1 MKKQTRR
8 LLVNISAVLVVV
20 NVVSALSIGVY
31 LVSFYFP
38 VVFDILGVY
47 WIGSMVLALVL
58 LIVSSVGKKAKNKY
72 NNTNSKDNAPEDN
85 FPLKLST
92 NIWSKVLTSAHKIQ
106 QIFNGKI
113 ITPQVSQHY
122 KNTDN
127 HSFHNATLS
136 QEQPNANSTFQNKA

>member
-58 LIVSSVGKKAKNKY
+58 LIVSSVGKKPKI
-72 NNTNSKDNAPEDN
+72 NT
-85 FPLKLST
+85 
-92 NIWSKVLTSAHKIQ
+92 IIQ
-106 QIFNGKI
+106 TPRIMLQRI
-113 ITPQVSQHY
+113 IS
-122 KNTDN
+122 
-127 HSFHNATLS
+127 L
-136 QEQPNANSTFQNKA
+136 